1 MKPTGTPSS
10 SSIETTRPDPP
21 AATRSSLYHPP
32 SPEAERRRRKRELIL
47 IVVILLT
54 VVVLTFAETR
64 IIRFGADI
72 PVSNT
77 ILMFILIN
85 INLLLLVLLLFL
97 VFRNL
102 VKLLYDRRR
111 RVMGAKLR
119 TRLVVAFIALTLLP
133 TTVLFFFSISFI
145 ATSIDFWFNV
155 PVEQALQNSLEVARR
170 VYDRVET
177 DNRFFLER
185 VSFQIHNN
193 KLLAEKN
200 HRALSRYIQV
210 VQREFNLD
218 AVEIY
223 GRDFQRLTF
232 ALSPGLENQ
241 NLQVLARESLAKDTP
256 LSKVN
261 TFTEFLPTG
270 ELVRTVGTVPFGV
283 ARSDS
288 VAYVVL
294 GVMLPSQLSS
304 DMESITRGFEE
315 YQQIKLL
322 KRPIQITY
330 VITLSI
336 VALLVVFCAVWFGF
350 YLAKS
355 ITVPIMELAEGT
367 RRVADGDL
375 GFSINL
381 AADDEIGSL
390 VDSFNKM
397 TRDLR
402 SGREQLELSTRM
414 LKQQNVE
421 IEQRRQYM
429 EVVLNSVSTGVIS
442 VDAEGLVSTI
452 NQSAAQM
459 LRLRAEAIRNRN
471 YQDLLPSRYRAAAD
485 EVMEQL
491 RTSESGI
498 MEMPIRITIAGR
510 PRSLLISLAA
520 LRNENGD
527 YMGAVMVFDDLT
539 ELEKAQRMAAWREV
553 ARRIAHEVKNPLTP
567 ISLSAQRLRR
577 KYADRIEDP
586 VFDEC
591 TRMIIDHVDLIRN
604 LVNEFS
610 AFARFPAANPS
621 PCNLPP
627 IVEETMALYREGH
640 PTISFE
646 TRLSGDL
653 PLPTLFLDRQ
663 QIKQALI
670 NLVDN
675 AITAIKGRGRIEI
688 HIVYRNASDRV
699 RLEVADSGPGI
710 SDEDKARLFEPNFS
724 TKKSGMGL
732 GLTIVNTIVAD
743 HGGTITVSDNQ
754 PHGAKFI
761 IELPVRALPESAAAV

>member
-1 MKPTGTPSS
+1 
-10 SSIETTRPDPP
+10 
-21 AATRSSLYHPP
+21 
-32 SPEAERRRRKRELIL
+32 
-47 IVVILLT
+47 
-54 VVVLTFAETR
+54 
-64 IIRFGADI
+64 
-72 PVSNT
+72 
-77 ILMFILIN
+77 MFILIN
-85 INLLLLVLLLFL
+85 INVLLLVLLLFL

-145 ATSIDFWFNV
+145 ATSLDFWFNV
-155 PVEQALQNSLEVARR
+155 PVEQALQNSLDVARR

-185 VSFQIHNN
+185 VSYQIHAN
-193 KLLAEKN
+193 KLLAERN
-200 HRALSRYIQV
+200 QRALSRYIQV

-223 GRDFQRLTF
+223 DRAFQRLTF
-232 ALSPGLENQ
+232 AVAPQLENQ
-241 NLQVLARESLAKDTP
+241 NLRVLARKNLTKDTP
-256 LSKVN
+256 LSHVN
-261 TFTEFLPTG
+261 SFTEFVPNG

-283 ARSDS
+283 STAESE
-288 VAYVVL
+288 AFVVL
-294 GVMLPSQLSS
+294 AVVLPAQLSS
-304 DMESITRGFEE
+304 DMESISRGFEE

-322 KRPIQITY
+322 KKPIQITY

-336 VALLVVFCAVWFGF
+336 VALLVVFCAIWFGF

-390 VDSFNKM
+390 VESFNKM

-402 SGREQLELSTRM
+402 TSREQLELSARM

-421 IEQRRQYM
+421 IEERRQYM
-429 EVVLNSVSTGVIS
+429 EVVLNNVSTGVIS

-452 NQSAAQM
+452 NESAGKM
-459 LRLRAEAIRNRN
+459 LNLRVEDIRNRN
-471 YQDLLPSRYRAAAD
+471 YRNLLHGRYRELATGI
-485 EVMEQL
+485 MSQL
-491 RTSESGI
+491 SDGSSGI
-498 MEMPIRITIAGR
+498 LELPLRINLQGR
-510 PRSLLISLAA
+510 QRSLLINFAA
-520 LRNENGD
+520 LRNEAGEH
-527 YMGAVMVFDDLT
+527 MGAVMVFDDLT

-591 TRMIIDHVDLIRN
+591 TRMIIDHVDMIRN

-610 AFARFPAANPS
+610 AFARFPAANPT

-627 IVEETMALYREGH
+627 IIEETIALYKEGH
-640 PTISFE
+640 EDISFE
-646 TRLSGDL
+646 ARFSGDL
-653 PLPTLFLDRQ
+653 PLPPLLLDRQ

-688 HIVYRNASDRV
+688 RIVYRESADRM
-699 RLEVADSGPGI
+699 RIEVSDSGPGI
-710 SDEDKARLFEPNFS
+710 SDEDKSRLFEPNFS

-732 GLTIVNTIVAD
+732 GLTIVNTIVSD
-743 HGGTITVSDNQ
+743 HGGIITVADNA
-754 PHGAKFI
+754 PNGAKFI
-761 IELPVRALPESAAAV
+761 IELPVRPMPKTIAAL